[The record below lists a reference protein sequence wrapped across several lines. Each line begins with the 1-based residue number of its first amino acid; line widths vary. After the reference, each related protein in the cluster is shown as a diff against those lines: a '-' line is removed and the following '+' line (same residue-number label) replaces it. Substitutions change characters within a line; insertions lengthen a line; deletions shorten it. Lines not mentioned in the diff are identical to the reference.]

1 MTHSHSPSPTIRNA
15 KEGWLHRLREGY
27 GAHRDFVL
35 LLALFAVLQSMLL
48 VFFAPGGRFGDY
60 SDYWYYQE
68 MASRL
73 DSGYYPYI
81 HYWVEYPPLF
91 PWLPVGAYWLSRLLP
106 PAPHP
111 QLWFY
116 IVFGALMALFAVG
129 NLALVYLL
137 GLHLY
142 GRDGPGRR
150 KALRCATFYALLFG
164 PIFVHAGWFDGF
176 SLFFLLL
183 GLYLLLRNKPG
194 FSGLAVGLGAMVK
207 VLPLVL
213 VPVAFKVLARRWR
226 FLAVLAVTIVAINL
240 PFYLINPVLF
250 VASWRA
256 LLTQPS
262 WETVFALLD
271 GYHSY
276 GLVIGNRFDPA
287 QAGGGQRPEFVPW
300 SVVLAI
306 SALVYLF
313 VYLLPWQLPKS
324 DRPHD
329 KPQFWLH
336 SILEQFRH
344 PVIDAPPHAPGGPQ
358 SAAPLSIVAF
368 VGLSLNL
375 FMIFS
380 KGYSPQ
386 FLLWYLPLLV
396 LVMPNGWGL
405 AYATLLTINAV
416 VERIFFFFVLP
427 EAQWLLTATVL
438 SRTVL
443 MLILV
448 PEFLT
453 AMHFLPRHRWERLR
467 RWVFIPVAVATLVFV
482 GLGSVAF
489 VRDYGQQ
496 RYADSPQRHVVDRI
510 RAAAL
515 PGDGV
520 VVTSRQGFDA
530 VAPFLPE
537 QDVRLYT
544 RDDGEFRPGAFAGQW
559 AGFVG
564 RHPRIWLLLDFSG
577 GQNADWNTSL
587 SQQLSQT
594 GYLTT
599 DEWVGPEQR
608 LVHYASTAPPSIRV
622 EDINADFGDNVILE
636 RVELDGAP
644 LQRGQVLRLQLH
656 WREPPAPDQNYHV
669 FSHLISEQDRFAIP
683 AEAGIHV
690 QQDVPLQSSGR
701 MGMLLPLDLA
711 AGTYHLRIGVYDPQT
726 GERLLLPSG
735 LESVVVERIDV
746 Q

>member
-1 MTHSHSPSPTIRNA
+1 MTHSRSPNTATRTIDS
-15 KEGWLHRLREGY
+15 GWPHRIRAGY
-27 GAHRDFVL
+27 DNHRDFVL

-48 VFFAPGGRFGDY
+48 IFFAPGGRFGDY

-73 DSGYYPYI
+73 DSGYFPYI

-91 PWLPVGAYWLSRLLP
+91 PWLPVGAYWVSRLLP

-116 IVFGALMALFAVG
+116 VVFGALMALFAVG

-137 GLHLY
+137 GLRLY
-142 GRDGPGRR
+142 GRDRPGRR
-150 KALRCATFYALLFG
+150 RALRSATFYALLFG
-164 PIFVHAGWFDGF
+164 PIFVHAGWFDGA

-183 GLYLLLRNKPG
+183 GLYLLLKNRPG
-194 FSGLAVGLGAMVK
+194 LSGLAVGLGAMVK

-213 VPVAFKVLARRWR
+213 VPVGFKLLARRWR
-226 FLAVLAVTIVAINL
+226 FLIVLGLTIVAINL
-240 PFYLINPVLF
+240 PFYLANSVLF

-271 GYHSY
+271 GYYSY

-287 QAGGGQRPEFVPW
+287 QAGGGQRPEFLPW
-300 SVVLAI
+300 SAVLAV
-306 SALVYLF
+306 SGLVYLL
-313 VYLLPWQLPKS
+313 VYLLPWQLPKV
-324 DRPHD
+324 DRP
-329 KPQFWLH
+329 PSRLR
-336 SILEQFRH
+336 SVLEQFRH
-344 PVIDAPPHAPGGPQ
+344 PVINGMGQ
-358 SAAPLSIVAF
+358 AADPMSIVAF

-375 FMIFS
+375 FMVFS

-386 FLLWYLPLLV
+386 FLLWYLPFLV
-396 LVMPNGWGL
+396 LAMPNGWGL
-405 AYATLLTINAV
+405 AYATLLTVNAV
-416 VERIFFFFVLP
+416 VERIFFFFLLP
-427 EAQWLLTATVL
+427 EAQWLLAVTVL

-448 PEFLT
+448 PEFL
-453 AMHFLPRHRWERLR
+453 AVMHFLPRPRWEKVR
-467 RWVFIPVAVATLVFV
+467 RWLSIPLVLATLVLIGF
-482 GLGSVAF
+482 GSAAF

-496 RYADSPQRHVVDRI
+496 RYADSPQRSVVDRI

-515 PGDGV
+515 PDDGV

-544 RDDGEFRPGAFAGQW
+544 RDDGEFRPEAFEGQW

-564 RHPRIWLLLDFSG
+564 SHSRIWLFLDFAG
-577 GQNADWNTSL
+577 GQSADWNVYL
-587 SQQLSQT
+587 SQRLSQT
-594 GYLTT
+594 GYSTT

-608 LVHYASTAPPSIRV
+608 LVHYASAAPSAIRM
-622 EDINADFGDNVILE
+622 EDTNADFGDKVILD
-636 RVELDGAP
+636 RVELDGDP
-644 LQRGQVLRLQLH
+644 LQGGQVLRLRLH
-656 WREPPAPDQNYHV
+656 WREPPAPDLNYKA
-669 FSHLISEQDRFAIP
+669 FSHLISEQGQLHA
-683 AEAGIHV
+683 
-690 QQDVPLQSSGR
+690 QQDIPLQSSGR
-701 MGMLLPLDLA
+701 MGLLLPLDLA
-711 AGTYHLRIGVYDPQT
+711 AGTYQLHVGVYDPQT

-735 LESVVVERIDV
+735 QDSVVIDGIDV